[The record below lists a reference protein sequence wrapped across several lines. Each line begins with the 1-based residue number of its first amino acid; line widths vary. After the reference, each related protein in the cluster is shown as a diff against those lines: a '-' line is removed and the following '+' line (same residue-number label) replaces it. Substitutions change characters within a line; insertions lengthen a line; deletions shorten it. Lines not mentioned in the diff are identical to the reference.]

1 MENKAGQKQ
10 AEIAADTS
18 RYQQIATDSN
28 RYKILQIAA
37 NSGQQQIAA
46 QRSRQHMSADFG
58 RYQQIATT
66 KSAAK
71 GK

>member
-37 NSGQQQIAA
+37 NSG
-46 QRSRQHMSADFG
+46 
-58 RYQQIATT
+58 
-66 KSAAK
+66 
-71 GK
+71 